1 MSINLRHL
9 RCFVA
14 VAIASPI
21 GIPRK
26 PTVPNFCT
34 FSAAADC
41 ANSAAAADVMQ
52 SALITVLAFN
62 EFVCH
67 WWILTWRHLWQSI
80 ALKKVTDDW
89 NEGDS

>member
-1 MSINLRHL
+1 MLCRGCNSVANRHPQKANGAQL
-9 RCFVA
+9 LHL
-14 VAIASPI
+14 
-21 GIPRK
+21 
-26 PTVPNFCT
+26 
-34 FSAAADC
+34 SAAADC